1 MSTVVHGP
9 QARRAGAPYA
19 WRVELRQL
27 RSFVAVAQELHFGRA
42 AKRLHLSGP
51 ALSQQVIAL
60 ERELGVPLFTRDRR
74 SVALTA
80 AGRSL
85 LEDAEQLL
93 TLADSAADR
102 ARRALG
108 EAARLRI
115 GYVSWLPDNVEA
127 LAAPAAS
134 LQVDSWV
141 LPSHAQADRVGDG
154 SLDLAMAWVTAA
166 GAAERGLA
174 AHLLCA
180 EELHAVVPGTT
191 TPEPLPAAEL
201 TVLVDADE
209 AAWSSWNVFAEEFAA
224 TAGARVVR
232 VTDGGVAGPA
242 FYAHV
247 SRIGRP
253 VLINPK
259 RLSGSPPPGF
269 ARRPIADP
277 APLWTWSLLHRADDD
292 RPAVHAAVGSLLAAA
307 RGHGWTS
314 PPAGTW
320 WVPADDPYREL
331 LSGAP
336 GRHSAEQRQ
345 NAGP

>member
-1 MSTVVHGP
+1 M
-9 QARRAGAPYA
+9 
-19 WRVELRQL
+19 ELRQL
-27 RSFVAVAQELHFGRA
+27 RYFVAVAQELHFGRA
-42 AKRLHLSGP
+42 AKRLHISGP
-51 ALSQQVIAL
+51 ALSQQIIAL

-80 AGRSL
+80 AGGSL
-85 LEDAEQLL
+85 LEDAQQLL
-93 TLADSAADR
+93 ALSDSAAER

-108 EAARLRI
+108 EATRLRI

-127 LAAPAAS
+127 IAAPAAS

-141 LPSHAQADRVGDG
+141 LPSHAQADRVSDG
-154 SLDLAMAWVTAA
+154 SLDLAMAWVTAT
-166 GAAERGLA
+166 GAAQRKLT

-191 TPEPLPAAEL
+191 TAEPLPASQL

-253 VLINPK
+253 VLTNPK
-259 RLSGSPPPGF
+259 RLAGSAPPGF
-269 ARRPIADP
+269 GRRPIADP
-277 APLWTWSLLHRADDD
+277 APVWTWSLLHRADDD
-292 RPAVHAAVGSLLAAA
+292 RPAVHAAVASLLAAA
-307 RGHGWTS
+307 RSHDWTS
-314 PPAGTW
+314 PPAGNW
-320 WVPADDPYREL
+320 WVPADDPYRDL
-331 LSGAP
+331 LSASG
-336 GRHSAEQRQ
+336 GS
-345 NAGP
+345 